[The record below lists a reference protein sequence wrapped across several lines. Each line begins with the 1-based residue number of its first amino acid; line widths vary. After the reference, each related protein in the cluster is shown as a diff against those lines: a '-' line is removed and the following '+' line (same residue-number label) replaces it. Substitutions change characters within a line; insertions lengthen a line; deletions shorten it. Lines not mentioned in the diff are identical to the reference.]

1 MDIRKIRKLIELINE
16 TGVAEIEVHEDK
28 ESVRISRYANA
39 PAQSAP
45 VVYAPPAMAA
55 AGAPQSPVAQEQLAP
70 PTTAAKEAQPIK
82 GHTVKSPMVGTV
94 YLAPTPGEKPFV
106 EVGQRIEVGDVL
118 CLIEAMK
125 MYNQIESDKSGVVS
139 ARLVDNESPVEF
151 DQPLFIIE

>member
-28 ESVRISRYANA
+28 ESVRISRYSHA
-39 PAQSAP
+39 PAQSTPVQYVPQIEPHHAP
-45 VVYAPPAMAA
+45 ASAPAQAPHHAPAAT
-55 AGAPQSPVAQEQLAP
+55 AP
-70 PTTAAKEAQPIK
+70 KEAAPTK
-82 GHTVKSPMVGTV
+82 GYTVKSPMVGTV

-106 EVGQRIEVGDVL
+106 EVGQRVEVGDIL

-125 MYNQIESDKSGVVS
+125 MYNQIEADKAGVIS
-139 ARLVDNESPVEF
+139 ARLIDNESPVEF